1 MSFAQ
6 TTILGRIGKEP
17 VYRQYPNGLI
27 TLSALVIVNK
37 FWNDKTTGQRREKTF
52 SHFVL
57 LKDQRAVTAYNSG
70 LLKTGNNILFVCEP
84 QSRPYTDPK
93 TGEERWIT
101 DNVVDTWHFAGY
113 PASHYEN
120 MYNNPTQYNNNV
132 HPNQWVGQANTGFN
146 PQVNTGF
153 NPQPHVAVQ
162 NQPNQNWV
170 NPQAQFANNQGTP
183 NIGFP
188 ATATPAV
195 PTASPV
201 SVPVPASVPVDSEIP
216 F

>member
-57 LKDQRAVTAYNSG
+57 LKDQRAVTAHNSG

-84 QSRPYTDPK
+84 QSRSYTDPK

-146 PQVNTGF
+146 PQANAGF
-153 NPQPHVAVQ
+153 NPQPIQ

-201 SVPVPASVPVDSEIP
+201 SVPVDSEIP

>member
-37 FWNDKTTGQRREKTF
+37 FWNDKATGQRREKTF

-120 MYNNPTQYNNNV
+120 MYNNPTQYNNNI
-132 HPNQWVGQANTGFN
+132 HPNQWVSQANTGFN
-146 PQVNTGF
+146 PQANAGF
-153 NPQPHVAVQ
+153 NPQPIQ

-170 NPQAQFANNQGTP
+170 NPQTQFANNQGTP

-201 SVPVPASVPVDSEIP
+201 DEDIP

>member
-27 TLSALVIVNK
+27 TLSALVIINK

-132 HPNQWVGQANTGFN
+132 HPNQWVSQANTGFN

-153 NPQPHVAVQ
+153 NPQPIQ

-195 PTASPV
+195 PAASPV
-201 SVPVPASVPVDSEIP
+201 DENIP

>member
-146 PQVNTGF
+146 PQVNSGF
-153 NPQPHVAVQ
+153 NPQPNVVVQ

-170 NPQAQFANNQGTP
+170 NPQTQFANNQGTP
-183 NIGFP
+183 NIGFH

-201 SVPVPASVPVDSEIP
+201 SVPVDQDVP

>member
-146 PQVNTGF
+146 PQANAGF
-153 NPQPHVAVQ
+153 NPQPIQ

-170 NPQAQFANNQGTP
+170 NPQAQFANNQGTS

-201 SVPVPASVPVDSEIP
+201 DDEIP

>member
-146 PQVNTGF
+146 PQANAGF

-170 NPQAQFANNQGTP
+170 NPQTQFANNQGTP

-201 SVPVPASVPVDSEIP
+201 PVPVDSDIP

>member
-146 PQVNTGF
+146 PQANAGF
-153 NPQPHVAVQ
+153 NPQPIQ

-201 SVPVPASVPVDSEIP
+201 DQDIP

>member
-146 PQVNTGF
+146 PQ
-153 NPQPHVAVQ
+153 PIQ

-170 NPQAQFANNQGTP
+170 NPQTQFANNQGTP

-188 ATATPAV
+188 STATPAV

-201 SVPVPASVPVDSEIP
+201 PASVPVDDEIP

>member
-146 PQVNTGF
+146 PQANAGF

-170 NPQAQFANNQGTP
+170 NPQTQFANNQGTP

-201 SVPVPASVPVDSEIP
+201 SVPVDSDIP

>member
-132 HPNQWVGQANTGFN
+132 HPNQWVSQANTGFN
-146 PQVNTGF
+146 PQANAGF
-153 NPQPHVAVQ
+153 NPQPIQ

-201 SVPVPASVPVDSEIP
+201 DEDIP

>member
-17 VYRQYPNGLI
+17 VYRQYPNGLT

-132 HPNQWVGQANTGFN
+132 HPNQWVSQANTGFN
-146 PQVNTGF
+146 PQANAGF
-153 NPQPHVAVQ
+153 NPQPIQ

-170 NPQAQFANNQGTP
+170 NPQTQFANNQGTP

-188 ATATPAV
+188 ATAIPAV

-201 SVPVPASVPVDSEIP
+201 DEDIP

>member
-153 NPQPHVAVQ
+153 NPQPIQ

-195 PTASPV
+195 PAASPV
-201 SVPVPASVPVDSEIP
+201 DEDIP

>member
-17 VYRQYPNGLI
+17 IYRQYPNGLI

-37 FWNDKTTGQRREKTF
+37 FWNDKATGQRREKTF

-146 PQVNTGF
+146 PQANAGF
-153 NPQPHVAVQ
+153 NPQPIQ

-170 NPQAQFANNQGTP
+170 NPQTQFANNQGTP

-201 SVPVPASVPVDSEIP
+201 DSDIP

>member
-37 FWNDKTTGQRREKTF
+37 FWNDKATGQRREKTY

-132 HPNQWVGQANTGFN
+132 HPNQWAGQANA
-146 PQVNTGF
+146 GF
-153 NPQPHVAVQ
+153 NPQPIQ

-170 NPQAQFANNQGTP
+170 NPQTQFANNQGTP

-201 SVPVPASVPVDSEIP
+201 SVPVDSEIP

>member
-17 VYRQYPNGLI
+17 VYRQYPNGII

-132 HPNQWVGQANTGFN
+132 HPNQWVSQANTGFN
-146 PQVNTGF
+146 PQANAGF
-153 NPQPHVAVQ
+153 NPQPNVVVQ

-201 SVPVPASVPVDSEIP
+201 SVPVDSVIP

>member
-146 PQVNTGF
+146 PQANAGF
-153 NPQPHVAVQ
+153 NQQPIQ

-170 NPQAQFANNQGTP
+170 NPQTQFANNQGTP

-195 PTASPV
+195 PAASPV
-201 SVPVPASVPVDSEIP
+201 DDEIP

>member
-132 HPNQWVGQANTGFN
+132 HPNQWVSQANTGFN
-146 PQVNTGF
+146 PQANAGF
-153 NPQPHVAVQ
+153 NPQPIQ

-170 NPQAQFANNQGTP
+170 NPQTQFANNQGTP

-188 ATATPAV
+188 ATAIPAV

-201 SVPVPASVPVDSEIP
+201 DEDIP

>member
-146 PQVNTGF
+146 PQANAGF
-153 NPQPHVAVQ
+153 NPQPIQ

-201 SVPVPASVPVDSEIP
+201 DEDIP

>member
-120 MYNNPTQYNNNV
+120 MYNNPTQYNNNI
-132 HPNQWVGQANTGFN
+132 HPNQWVSQANTGFN
-146 PQVNTGF
+146 PQANAGF
-153 NPQPHVAVQ
+153 NPQPIQ

-170 NPQAQFANNQGTP
+170 NPQTQFANNQGTP

-201 SVPVPASVPVDSEIP
+201 DEDIP

>member
-132 HPNQWVGQANTGFN
+132 HPNQWVGQANTRFN
-146 PQVNTGF
+146 PQVNAGF
-153 NPQPHVAVQ
+153 NPQPNVAVQ

-170 NPQAQFANNQGTP
+170 NPQTQFANNQGTP

-195 PTASPV
+195 PSASPV
-201 SVPVPASVPVDSEIP
+201 SVPVDSDIP

>member
-70 LLKTGNNILFVCEP
+70 LLKIGNNILFVCEP

-146 PQVNTGF
+146 PQANAGF

-170 NPQAQFANNQGTP
+170 NPQTQFANNQGTP

-188 ATATPAV
+188 ATAIPAV
-195 PTASPV
+195 LTASPV
-201 SVPVPASVPVDSEIP
+201 SVPASVPVDQEIP

>member
-27 TLSALVIVNK
+27 TLSVLVIVNK
-37 FWNDKTTGQRREKTF
+37 FWNDKTTGQRREKTY

-57 LKDQRAVTAYNSG
+57 LKDQRAVTAHNSG

-146 PQVNTGF
+146 PQVNSGF
-153 NPQPHVAVQ
+153 NPQPIQ

-188 ATATPAV
+188 ATTTPAV

-201 SVPVPASVPVDSEIP
+201 SVPASVPVDDEIP

>member
-27 TLSALVIVNK
+27 TLSALVIINK

-132 HPNQWVGQANTGFN
+132 HPNQWVGQ
-146 PQVNTGF
+146 VNTGF
-153 NPQPHVAVQ
+153 NPQPIQ

-195 PTASPV
+195 PAASPV
-201 SVPVPASVPVDSEIP
+201 DENIP

>member
-70 LLKTGNNILFVCEP
+70 LLKTGNNILFICEP

-132 HPNQWVGQANTGFN
+132 HPNQWVSQANTGFN
-146 PQVNTGF
+146 PQANAGF
-153 NPQPHVAVQ
+153 NPQPIQ

-195 PTASPV
+195 PAASPV
-201 SVPVPASVPVDSEIP
+201 DDEIP

>member
-146 PQVNTGF
+146 PQANAGF
-153 NPQPHVAVQ
+153 NQQPIQ

-170 NPQAQFANNQGTP
+170 NPQNQFANNQGTP

-188 ATATPAV
+188 ATAIPAV

-201 SVPVPASVPVDSEIP
+201 DDEIP

>member
-146 PQVNTGF
+146 PQVNSGF
-153 NPQPHVAVQ
+153 NPQPIQ

-195 PTASPV
+195 PAASPV
-201 SVPVPASVPVDSEIP
+201 DDDIP

>member
-17 VYRQYPNGLI
+17 IYRQYPNGLI

-37 FWNDKTTGQRREKTF
+37 FWNDKATGQRREKTF

-146 PQVNTGF
+146 PQANTGF
-153 NPQPHVAVQ
+153 NPQPNVVVQ
-162 NQPNQNWV
+162 NQQNQNWV
-170 NPQAQFANNQGTP
+170 NPQTKFANNQGTP

-201 SVPVPASVPVDSEIP
+201 SVPVDDIP

>member
-146 PQVNTGF
+146 PQANAGF
-153 NPQPHVAVQ
+153 NPQPIQ

-201 SVPVPASVPVDSEIP
+201 SVPASVSVPVDSEIP

>member
-132 HPNQWVGQANTGFN
+132 HPNQWVSQANTGFN
-146 PQVNTGF
+146 PQANAGF
-153 NPQPHVAVQ
+153 NPKPIQ

-188 ATATPAV
+188 STATPAV
-195 PTASPV
+195 PAASPV
-201 SVPVPASVPVDSEIP
+201 DDDIP